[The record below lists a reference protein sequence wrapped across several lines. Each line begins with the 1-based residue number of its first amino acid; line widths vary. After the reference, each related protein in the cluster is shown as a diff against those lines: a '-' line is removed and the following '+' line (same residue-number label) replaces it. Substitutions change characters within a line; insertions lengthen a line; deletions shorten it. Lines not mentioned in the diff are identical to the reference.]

1 MAMDWTRLKAI
12 LDQHERYLLTCH
24 VRPDC
29 DAIGS
34 ELAMAELLE
43 SLGKTVQIVNADPTP
58 PRLAFIDPS
67 KRIEILADD
76 RLSEEQ
82 SAAEVIIVLD
92 TGAWAQLGEMGE
104 VIRQSPARRVV
115 IDHHSG
121 RAELDAETFQD
132 REAEATGRLI
142 YELAMALDLP
152 ITESM
157 AMPLFAA
164 LATDTGW
171 FRFPSTKSSTYQ
183 VAAALIDAGALPNE
197 IFRQLYEQDS
207 LARAKLRSTVLAHIS
222 LELEGRLAHTYLLGQ
237 DFDETGALLSETED
251 FINMAMMIAGTE
263 VAMMLTEQ
271 GSQRFKLSLRSRS
284 EFDCNKVAALFGGGG
299 HQKAAGATLE
309 GDFSKV
315 QTKVLDAVTA
325 VMAN

>member
-1 MAMDWTRLKAI
+1 MAMDWTRLQAI
-12 LDQHERYLLTCH
+12 LDQHERFLLTCH

-43 SLGKTVQIVNADPTP
+43 SLGKTVQIVNADRTP
-58 PRLAFIDPS
+58 PRLAFIDPAN
-67 KRIEILADD
+67 RIQILPAD
-76 RLSEEQ
+76 RLTAEQ
-82 SAAEVIIVLD
+82 ENTEVIIVLD
-92 TGAWAQLGEMGE
+92 TGAWAQLGKMGE
-104 VIRQSPARRVV
+104 MIRQSTAKRVV

-121 RAELDAETFQD
+121 KAELEAETFQD
-132 REAEATGRLI
+132 QDTEATGRLI
-142 YELAMALDLP
+142 YDLSVALDLP

-183 VAAALIDAGALPNE
+183 VAAALVDAGARPNE

-207 LARAKLRSTVLAHIS
+207 LSRAQLRSIVLAHIT
-222 LELEGRLAHTYLLGQ
+222 LDLEGRLAHTYLLSH
-237 DFDETGALLSETED
+237 DFEETGALRSETED
-251 FINMAMMIAGTE
+251 FINMAMMIGGTE
-263 VAMMLTEQ
+263 VAIMLTEQ
-271 GSQRFKLSLRSRS
+271 HPQRFKLSLRSRS
-284 EFDCNKVAALFGGGG
+284 DFDCNRVAALFGGGG

-309 GDFSKV
+309 GAFPEV
-315 QTKVLDAVTA
+315 QAKVLDAVKA
-325 VMAN
+325 VMAS